1 MESKINELEGK
12 TDGASNESFTEQVSE
27 MFDNFFKTVKEEI
40 KNENREFNVALVKF
54 IKRFES
60 FSQNQKVSAFQSFGT
75 TFFGTKRAKIKVKP
89 TAVSRRKSKI
99 GCWQRQNNVRTKILP
114 NRSISLKRKYKMKEI
129 VDMNFLS
136 AKKAGRSMVSNTKY
150 FIKARSEFKDI

>member
-1 MESKINELEGK
+1 
-12 TDGASNESFTEQVSE
+12 

-40 KNENREFNVALVKF
+40 KNEKKEFNVALVKF

-60 FSQNQKVSAFQSFGT
+60 ISQNQKVSAFQSFGT
-75 TFFGTKRAKIKVKP
+75 TFFGTKRTKIKVKP